1 MICFSTR
8 TTLVL
13 LAAQFACAPL
23 AAIGMARAANNVT
36 TIAVPGGGQPLSAK
50 CDPQG
55 VIHLLYASNDGPSYV
70 RSTDGGKTFSSPI
83 AVVDKAARKPGL
95 EFSAWDMAVGKGG
108 SVHVAMGTNAWKL
121 KLPKEEWAFFYARL
135 DPGAATFSPVRNLN
149 HQPSEGFSLAAD
161 DKGNVTACWLSG
173 KLYASISHDDGASF
187 APAAEIDSSLDP
199 CDCCTTSAAYAAD
212 GRLALLYREE
222 TDNQRDMFLVLWDQS
237 KSKLSRTR
245 VSSTLWKIDACPMS
259 YYSVVPNKDGL
270 LAVWPT
276 EGQIYFARLD
286 SFGKPLAP
294 SEIKTPGETG
304 MRTGMLALAD
314 PGGNTLVAWKKNGQL
329 SWQLYDQKGQPSGR
343 LESVKSA
350 GNGVAGVVDAKG
362 HFVLFR

>member
-1 MICFSTR
+1 MIRPNCRAALAPFISY
-8 TTLVL
+8 VGWAL
-13 LAAQFACAPL
+13 LAAAS
-23 AAIGMARAANNVT
+23 AAQAATNVAT
-36 TIAVPGGGQPLSAK
+36 TAAPGGGQPVSAK
-50 CDPQG
+50 CDSQG
-55 VIHLLYASNDGPSYV
+55 VIHLLYAAADGPSYV
-70 RSTDGGKTFSSPI
+70 RSTDGGKTFTNPI
-83 AVVDKAARKPGL
+83 AVVDRSSRKPGL

-135 DPGAATFSPVRNLN
+135 DPRAAAFSPVRNLN

-187 APAAEIDSSLDP
+187 APAAQIDSSLDP
-199 CDCCTTSAAYAAD
+199 CDCCTTSAAYTAD

-237 KSKLSRTR
+237 KSKVSRTR

-259 YYSVVPNKDGL
+259 YYTIAPSGDGL

-286 SFGKPLAP
+286 GRGTPLPP
-294 SEIKTPGETG
+294 SEIKTPGQAG
-304 MRTGMLALAD
+304 MRTGMLALND
-314 PGGNTLVAWKKNGQL
+314 PAGNTLVTWKKNGQL

-350 GNGVAGVVDAKG
+350 GSGVAGVVDANG
-362 HFVLFR
+362 RFVLFR